1 MSKKS
6 QKMSHSKF
14 PKWSL
19 VLDVVMVYYFVKE
32 GGCVRWFQERIGLK
46 TEREKEDEDMRERRK
61 EFHSRKKKKN
71 QKLKSKK
78 KIIYIFFND
87 IRNY

>member
-19 VLDVVMVYYFVKE
+19 VLDVVMVYYSVKE

-61 EFHSRKKKKN
+61 EFHSRKKKKKN

-78 KIIYIFFND
+78 KNFIYIF
-87 IRNY
+87 